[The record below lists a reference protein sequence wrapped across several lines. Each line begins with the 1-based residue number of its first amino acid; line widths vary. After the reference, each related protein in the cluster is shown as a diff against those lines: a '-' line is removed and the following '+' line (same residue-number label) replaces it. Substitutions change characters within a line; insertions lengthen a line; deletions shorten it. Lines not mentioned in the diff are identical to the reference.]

1 MQNLLKKYRVIF
13 LGLLVLV
20 IRSEAGEGISGF
32 EFLRTDF
39 SPRSCAMA
47 GGFLA
52 LRGDVNG
59 VLQNPAIMAYTEDQQ
74 FCFNYSNYLL
84 DIKGGQAAYTQRWNG
99 HGQVSATIL
108 YFNYGSFDE
117 TDEFATP
124 TGRTFTA
131 NDFAMAVSYADDLE
145 SQFTYGVTLKYLHSK
160 IDTYTS
166 SAFGLDLGMVYEAP
180 FSKDLFFGIA
190 LLNVGKTVSA
200 YVTTRENLPLSIKFG
215 FSKKLAHLPLVY
227 NFSFNDLNVE
237 ENSIID
243 RFAKFSLGG
252 EFTLSRIFRLRLGYD
267 NQQHQDL
274 ETPGTK
280 FSGVSLGFGLFWSTY
295 RFDYAFSSFG
305 DLGTAHRIGI
315 QGSL

>member
-1 MQNLLKKYRVIF
+1 MQTHLRRISFLT
-13 LGLLVLV
+13 LGLLGTVLP
-20 IRSEAGEGISGF
+20 SEGGDGISGF

-39 SPRSCAMA
+39 SPRSSAMA

-59 VLQNPAIMAYTEDQQ
+59 VFQNPAMLAYTQEQQ
-74 FCFNYSNYLL
+74 FCFNYSNYLM
-84 DIKGGQAAYTQRWNG
+84 DIKGGQAAYTRRWNG
-99 HGQVSATIL
+99 HGQVSTTIL
-108 YFNYGSFDE
+108 YLNYGSFDE

-131 NDFAMAVSYADDLE
+131 NDFALAISYADDLE
-145 SQFTYGVTLKYLHSK
+145 SQFTYGVTLKYIHSK
-160 IDTYTS
+160 IDSYTS
-166 SAFGLDLGMVYEAP
+166 SAFGLDAGLAYEAP

-190 LLNVGKTVSA
+190 LLNVGRAASA
-200 YVTTRENLPLSIKFG
+200 YVNTKENLPVSLKFG

-237 ENSIID
+237 ENSMLD
-243 RFAKFSLGG
+243 RLAKFSLGG

-274 ETPGTK
+274 ETPGAK

-305 DLGTAHRIGI
+305 DLGAIHRIGI
-315 QGSL
+315 QSSL